1 MAATKTYDRAI
12 IGEDGSIAL
21 NCDLLRQANLKPGD
35 EVIVAIEDDHLIIQT
50 DEQLSEQIKLMFS
63 HIPSG
68 VSLAEELI
76 RERRS
81 EFHLEQTESDNQ

>member
-1 MAATKTYDRAI
+1 MAVTKTYDCAI

-21 NCDLLRQANLKPGD
+21 NCNLLRQVNLKPGD

-50 DEQLSEQIKLMFS
+50 DEQLSEQSKLIFS

-68 VSLAEELI
+68 VGLAEELI

-81 EFHLEQTESDNQ
+81 EFHSEQAESDSQ